1 MAWRT
6 MPQAHNAK
14 KPAARALSIGQL
26 AQRAGVSVQTVRW
39 YEQQGLLPQPE
50 RTSGGQRRY
59 DESALKRLTFIR
71 HARELGLSLDD
82 IRALLAL
89 ADNPAAPCREADAI
103 IARNLDKVRE
113 KIAWLKA
120 LEQEF
125 ERMLRECP
133 SGEVRQ
139 CRVIEILSDHAL
151 CLNDHP
157 APRE

>member
-71 HARELGLSLDD
+71 HARELGL
-82 IRALLAL
+82 AL